1 MTTVMTEYALAYA
14 DIHNHGFSE
23 HEPYVHELHNMPL
36 SECQVTMQKFKDFGF
51 QKVCLFVLP
60 KKALESYTWNYV
72 HSHEVTGKET

>member
-1 MTTVMTEYALAYA
+1 MTAVMTEYALAYA

-51 QKVCLFVLP
+51 QRVCLFALP
-60 KKALESYTWNYV
+60 EEALESYTWNYV
-72 HSHEVTGKET
+72 YAHEVTGKGT